1 MLRAPQV
8 MPHAGM
14 SRFLMREETS
24 LLKENTGSY
33 VEILTENQPTYNIN
47 DFVM

>member
-14 SRFLMREETS
+14 SRFLMREETI
-24 LLKENTGSY
+24 LLEENTGSY
-33 VEILTENQPTYNIN
+33 VEILLKISQHATLMIL
-47 DFVM
+47 